1 MNKKMKYLKI
11 TLVVVFVLI
20 AKQNL
25 FAQTDTVQVLNP
37 KQFLRVSKLNPQA
50 VVIDV
55 RLKKDF
61 KKGHIEGAILADTS
75 EKLYQIIDSLG
86 DRKTYLFYCKYG
98 ERSIAAGKMVF
109 KKYKINVCSL
119 EDGLDYWK
127 ELKMAV
133 VK

>member
-1 MNKKMKYLKI
+1 MKYLKI
-11 TLVVVFVLI
+11 ALIVFFALI
-20 AKQNL
+20 VNQNV
-25 FAQTDTVQVLNP
+25 FAQADTVQVLSP
-37 KQFLRVSKLNPQA
+37 KQFLRVAKLNPQA

-61 KKGHIEGAILADTS
+61 KKGHIDGAILAESS

-86 DRKTYLFYCKYG
+86 ERKTYLLYCKYG
-98 ERSIAAGKMVF
+98 ERSIAAGKMLF
-109 KKYKINVCSL
+109 EKYKIKVCSL

-127 ELKMAV
+127 ELKLEI